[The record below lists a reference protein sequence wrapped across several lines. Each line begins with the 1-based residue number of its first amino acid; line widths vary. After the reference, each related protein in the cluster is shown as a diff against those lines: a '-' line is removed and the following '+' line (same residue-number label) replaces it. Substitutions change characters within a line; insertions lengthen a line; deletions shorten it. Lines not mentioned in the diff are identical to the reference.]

1 MALFPCKTRSEK
13 VTIDLLLG
21 YFDIYQLSPEYIV
34 GNQGFSGFGL
44 EAFYN
49 RKDIRFTALALE
61 PETPWPKRAE
71 AAVRLFKDQ
80 VKRTQQKVKWI
91 PHIYEHGQH
100 KNPNCSNKKQQQLLE
115 TRQ

>member
-61 PETPWPKRAE
+61 PETP
-71 AAVRLFKDQ
+71 
-80 VKRTQQKVKWI
+80 
-91 PHIYEHGQH
+91 
-100 KNPNCSNKKQQQLLE
+100 
-115 TRQ
+115 